1 MTVEAASAT
10 QLLRAAVAV
19 ASPEP
24 DPELGTSVVA
34 EVRAAL
40 RGRTVD
46 EISTTLAR
54 DRMSVEAALRALVA
68 QGRLVVRGPR
78 FFMS

>member
-1 MTVEAASAT
+1 
-10 QLLRAAVAV
+10 
-19 ASPEP
+19 
-24 DPELGTSVVA
+24 
-34 EVRAAL
+34 
-40 RGRTVD
+40 VD

-54 DRMSVEAALRALVA
+54 DRLTVEASLRSLVA